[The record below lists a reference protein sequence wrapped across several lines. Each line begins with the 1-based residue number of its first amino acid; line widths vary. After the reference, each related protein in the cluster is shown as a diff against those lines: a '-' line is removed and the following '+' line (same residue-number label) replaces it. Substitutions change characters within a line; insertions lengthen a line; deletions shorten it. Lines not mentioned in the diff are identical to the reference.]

1 MMCQNGEKHLY
12 YPLIW
17 VTEVPV
23 KDLCLAPPSTK
34 EVLNGGIWAPNE
46 DKLKNNGG

>member
-1 MMCQNGEKHLY
+1 M
-12 YPLIW
+12 
-17 VTEVPV
+17 TEVPV

-34 EVLNGGIWAPNE
+34 EVLNGDIWGLNE